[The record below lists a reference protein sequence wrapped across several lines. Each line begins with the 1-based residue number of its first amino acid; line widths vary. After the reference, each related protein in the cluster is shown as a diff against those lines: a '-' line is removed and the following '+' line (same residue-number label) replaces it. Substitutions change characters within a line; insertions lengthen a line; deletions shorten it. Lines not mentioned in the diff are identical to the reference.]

1 MAVGHN
7 TKWGGFPTILL
18 SIGATIDPFDMSQIM
33 IWKQAI
39 HFCLHCSKEDF
50 LWIIFPPSP
59 ILSVYLNTCQY
70 ANLFLSPIHPRQK
83 HNIALFHRKSNYNIA
98 QVKKKIIKAQ
108 FLTKLNRLLILL
120 NEQFPILASWL
131 DFPHYLIFLTAG
143 LSELVINWTPLVG
156 GCIKSR
162 DFVNFEFILDIIWIL
177 NIATEYSY

>member
-83 HNIALFHRKSNYNIA
+83 HTIALFHRKSNYKIV

-108 FLTKLNRLLILL
+108 FLTKLNKLLILPKYSH
-120 NEQFPILASWL
+120 FPSMSNSLFW
-131 DFPHYLIFLTAG
+131 PHDLISL
-143 LSELVINWTPLVG
+143 
-156 GCIKSR
+156 
-162 DFVNFEFILDIIWIL
+162 IIWFSWQL
-177 NIATEYSY
+177 DWAN